1 MDLFV
6 KCHLKLHID
15 TDIDIDARVGGG
27 TNVLP
32 RTDVVWHYAALPFLP
47 RSLSLS
53 LSLSVCVSVCEAPAA
68 CWAEGCRIMSYETT
82 TVRHDHT
89 C

>member
-15 TDIDIDARVGGG
+15 TDIGIDARVGG

-53 LSLSVCVSVCEAPAA
+53 VCVSLSVRRRRLAGQKAVEL
-68 CWAEGCRIMSYETT
+68 
-82 TVRHDHT
+82 
-89 C
+89 

>member
-15 TDIDIDARVGGG
+15 TDIDIDARVGG

-53 LSLSVCVSVCEAPAA
+53 LSLCLSLCVSL
-68 CWAEGCRIMSYETT
+68 S
-82 TVRHDHT
+82 VRRRRLAGQKAVEL
-89 C
+89 